1 MRTLAN
7 LSDRELVDGF
17 AEICAE
23 EGMADRP
30 SPAREELLRRL
41 ARVAALR
48 EAGDALASDA
58 LLVASNIEKRFE
70 ANAML
75 LRTAAEGWN
84 AAKEA
89 TP

>member
-41 ARVAALR
+41 ARVAALT
-48 EAGDALASDA
+48 EAGDALAALVDDVVQYVDA
-58 LLVASNIEKRFE
+58 DKLLNR
-70 ANAML
+70 
-75 LRTAAEGWN
+75 W
-84 AAKEA
+84 KEA
-89 TP
+89 RNG